1 MDLEVAPNICP
12 VAIAVATAGLDHT
25 RSVYSCPN
33 SGVQG
38 HKGKVGKRAIKWT

>member
-1 MDLEVAPNICP
+1 MDLEVAPNMCP
-12 VAIAVATAGLDHT
+12 VAVATTGLDHT

-38 HKGKVGKRAIKWT
+38 HKGKVEKRAIKWT